1 MVPYTTFSSSGLWC
15 RNISAPSRWGIAP
28 RLMLRQL
35 QYSLPSL
42 KRSFGLS
49 GEVPEASSNYGTP
62 PRFGRPFAELLL
74 STCDRVE
81 IRTSQVLDPHRDL
94 PHDIVHVPT
103 QLFSTLIAVSRAHS
117 RRNNSTTQGHSTSLH
132 NEPLRV
138 QQRFHAELPARHATP
153 SQPMP
158 SRRRCRRC
166 GRCLRRDRDR
176 THRLYDARP
185 GRQSV
190 LRRRIDPLWRQY
202 RRGVRCQG
210 ELSRAESSRVECSV
224 EGLAECD
231 AERLVVLRLVPE
243 SVLPAEVAK

>member
-81 IRTSQVLDPHRDL
+81 IP
-94 PHDIVHVPT
+94 P
-103 QLFSTLIAVSRAHS
+103 VSLS
-117 RRNNSTTQGHSTSLH
+117 
-132 NEPLRV
+132 
-138 QQRFHAELPARHATP
+138 RHA
-153 SQPMP
+153 
-158 SRRRCRRC
+158 
-166 GRCLRRDRDR
+166 
-176 THRLYDARP
+176 
-185 GRQSV
+185 V
-190 LRRRIDPLWRQY
+190 I
-202 RRGVRCQG
+202 
-210 ELSRAESSRVECSV
+210 SSRSQRMNP
-224 EGLAECD
+224 D
-231 AERLVVLRLVPE
+231 ASRGTRV
-243 SVLPAEVAK
+243 